1 MSREI
6 YLLINHISKFFLIF
20 IFIILFLSFKNQIKI
35 LEDKLSNSKTN
46 YFKDYQTYINK
57 EILLS
62 KQINQLQINKLN
74 NYDFV
79 KNKKIIKFD
88 RNEFDGFTIIKVN
101 YVQSE

>member
-1 MSREI
+1 M
-6 YLLINHISKFFLIF
+6 INHISKFFLIF

-46 YFKDYQTYINK
+46 YIKDHQTYINK

>member
-1 MSREI
+1 M
-6 YLLINHISKFFLIF
+6 INHISKFFLLF
-20 IFIILFLSFKNQIKI
+20 LFIILFLSFKNQIKI
-35 LEDKLSNSKTN
+35 LENKLSNLKTN
-46 YFKDYQTYINK
+46 YFKDHQTYIDK

-88 RNEFDGFTIIKVN
+88 RNEFDDFTIIKVN

>member
-1 MSREI
+1 
-6 YLLINHISKFFLIF
+6 LINHISKFFLLF

-35 LEDKLSNSKTN
+35 LENKLSNLKTN
-46 YFKDYQTYINK
+46 YFKDHQTYIDK

>member
-1 MSREI
+1 M
-6 YLLINHISKFFLIF
+6 INHISKFFLLF

-35 LEDKLSNSKTN
+35 LENKLLNLKTD
-46 YFKDYQTYINK
+46 YFKDHQIYINK

>member
-1 MSREI
+1 M
-6 YLLINHISKFFLIF
+6 LF

-35 LEDKLSNSKTN
+35 LEDKLSNLKTN
-46 YFKDYQTYINK
+46 YFKDHQTYINK

-74 NYDFV
+74 SYDFV